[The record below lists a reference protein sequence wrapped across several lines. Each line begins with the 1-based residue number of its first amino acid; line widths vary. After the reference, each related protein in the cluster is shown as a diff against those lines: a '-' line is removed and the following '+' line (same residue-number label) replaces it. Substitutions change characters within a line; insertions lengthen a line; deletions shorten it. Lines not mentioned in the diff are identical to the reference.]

1 MKRLAGLSALALII
15 SSTSGC
21 GWLWGD
27 EGYFRDR
34 STDYL
39 DAHQS
44 AAMQVPPNV
53 DAKRLDPLLP
63 VPAHVATSTETPQ
76 SFEVPRPQALDAVA
90 ETSQFSLQ
98 KSGDSRWLVAQ
109 RVPAEVWPVARSY
122 FENNGFRI
130 AEERPQTGEF
140 ITEWQGSKDLAP
152 SMGRRVGSLLS
163 DSDNQVRVRVR
174 VEPGVVRNTSEVF
187 VVSAERDEG
196 SSADVAFP
204 AHTGNATLEA
214 SLLDGMLAD
223 LSSTTEHGSVSLLA
237 ARNYDAPSR
246 VTLSQDGAGNPVL
259 NLSTDFDRAW
269 SSVGRALEMAD
280 VRVDDINRSLGVYY
294 VNLAEGARKQEEKKG
309 FFSRMFGSEPSQEE
323 IDARAERYQ
332 VRLTSSAS
340 GDVQVTVEKD
350 INTVAPDDV
359 AHRVLKLIQE
369 NLG

>member
-1 MKRLAGLSALALII
+1 MKRLAGLSTLALII

-39 DAHQS
+39 DARQT
-44 AAMQVPPNV
+44 APMQLPANV

-63 VPAHVATSTETPQ
+63 VPGHVATSTQTPQ
-76 SFEVPRPQALDAVA
+76 DFEVPRPQPMGVSGEA
-90 ETSQFSLQ
+90 SQFSLQ

-109 RVPAEVWPVARSY
+109 RDPSAVWPVARAY

-140 ITEWQGSKDLAP
+140 NTEWQTPAELAP
-152 SMGRRVGSLLS
+152 SMGRRVGSLLA
-163 DSDNQVRVRVR
+163 DEDNQVRVRVR
-174 VEPGVVRNTSEVF
+174 IEPGVVRGTSEVF
-187 VVSAERDEG
+187 VASVEREEG

-204 AHTGNATLEA
+204 ARTGIASLEA
-214 SLLDGMLAD
+214 SLLDGMLDD
-223 LSSTTEHGSVSLLA
+223 LSSTAEHGSVSLLA
-237 ARNYDAPSR
+237 ARSYDAPSR
-246 VTLSQDGAGNPVL
+246 VNLTTDGAGNPVL

-269 SSVGRALEMAD
+269 SSVGRALELGD
-280 VRVDDINRSLGVYY
+280 VRIDDINRSLGVYY
-294 VNLAEGARKQEEKKG
+294 VNMAEGAKKPEEEKG
-309 FFSRMFGSEPSQEE
+309 FISGLFSSEPTQEE

-332 VRLTSSAS
+332 VRLTSSAN
-340 GDVQVTVEKD
+340 GEVQVSVEKD
-350 INTVAPDDV
+350 INTAAPADT
-359 AHRVLKLIQE
+359 AQRVLTLIKD

>member
-1 MKRLAGLSALALII
+1 MKRLAGLSTLALII

-39 DAHQS
+39 DARQT
-44 AAMQVPPNV
+44 APMQLPANV

-63 VPAHVATSTETPQ
+63 VPAHVATSTQTPQ
-76 SFEVPRPQALDAVA
+76 EFEVPRPQAMGVTGEA
-90 ETSQFSLQ
+90 SQFSLQ

-109 RVPAEVWPVARSY
+109 RDPSAVWPVARSY

-130 AEERPQTGEF
+130 AEERPQIGEF
-140 ITEWQGSKDLAP
+140 NTEWQTPDQLAP

-163 DSDNQVRVRVR
+163 DEDNQVRVRVR
-174 VEPGVVRNTSEVF
+174 IEPGVVRGTSEVF
-187 VVSAERDEG
+187 VASVERDED
-196 SSADVAFP
+196 STADVAFP
-204 AHTGNATLEA
+204 ARTGIASLEA

-223 LSSTTEHGSVSLLA
+223 LSSTAEHGSVSLLA
-237 ARNYDAPSR
+237 ARSYDAPNR
-246 VTLSQDGAGNPVL
+246 VNLTSDGAGNPVL

-269 SSVGRALEMAD
+269 SSVGRALELGD

-294 VNLAEGARKQEEKKG
+294 VNMAEGAKKPEEKKG
-309 FFSRMFGSEPSQEE
+309 FISGLFGSEPSQEE
-323 IDARAERYQ
+323 IDARADRYQ
-332 VRLTSSAS
+332 VRLTTSAN
-340 GDVQVTVEKD
+340 GEVQVSVEKD
-350 INTVAPDDV
+350 INTAAPADT
-359 AHRVLKLIQE
+359 AQRVLTLIKD

>member
-39 DAHQS
+39 DARRT
-44 AAMQVPPNV
+44 APMQVPPNV
-53 DAKRLDPLLP
+53 EVKRLDPLLP
-63 VPAHVATSTETPQ
+63 IPEHVADSTATPQ
-76 SFEVPRPQALDAVA
+76 EFEVPRPQALGATEEA
-90 ETSQFSLQ
+90 SEFSLQ

-109 RVPAEVWPVARSY
+109 RAPSEVWPVARSY
-122 FENNGFRI
+122 FENSGFRI

-140 ITEWQGSKDLAP
+140 ITEWQGAKDLAP
-152 SMGRRVGSLLS
+152 SMGRRLGSLMS

-174 VEPGVVRNTSEVF
+174 IEPGVVRNTSEVF

-196 SSADVAFP
+196 SRADVAFP
-204 AHTGNATLEA
+204 ARTGNASLEA

-223 LSSTTEHGSVSLLA
+223 LSSTAEHGSVSLLA
-237 ARNYDAPSR
+237 ARSYDAPSR

-269 SSVGRALEMAD
+269 SSIGRALELGN
-280 VRVDDINRSLGVYY
+280 VRVEDINRSLGVYY
-294 VNLAEGARKQEEKKG
+294 VNLAEGANTQKEEKG
-309 FFSRMFGSEPSQEE
+309 FISGLFSSEPSQEE

-332 VRLTSSAS
+332 VRLTSNAG

-350 INTVAPDDV
+350 INTAAPEDV
-359 AHRVLKLIQE
+359 ARRVLTLIQG